1 MKDIVE
7 VNYNFI
13 NPDEDEYTY
22 YLKQWHQDAESSPKS
37 VICSLRHWVDFVPK
51 EVSFKRFCRQI
62 NYLTRALGPIL
73 PKSDVMERCM
83 LGIMRLDKENDIV
96 YPFMSKRS
104 IVVSQSQACD
114 LYRKVYPDY
123 TKNGISCVQ
132 DSSVFGDS
140 CFVEMLRGDK
150 IPDVEVDVYS
160 ELFTEMAE
168 YMMYPS
174 AVVFLKC
181 APEIA
186 LNRIKHRGR
195 ECEAGIPIDYLRSLD
210 EQLNRLSESMKRF
223 THVIELDV
231 NADMNEEQLQQ
242 EAHELYVNICCLR
255 ATPILSRLGQ

>member
-1 MKDIVE
+1 MSLQEDVLSRGVRSRGLHICVLGIIGSGKTTTTKHLHDVIVKNE
-7 VNYNFI
+7 GRCEELMEPV
-13 NPDEDEYTY
+13 ED
-22 YLKQWHQDAESSPKS
+22 
-37 VICSLRHWVDFVPK
+37 
-51 EVSFKRFCRQI
+51 
-62 NYLTRALGPIL
+62 NPIL
-73 PKSDVMERCM
+73 PLYYKDPNRYAFSMQIKM
-83 LGIMRLDKENDIV
+83 LTRRFAQQKLA
-96 YPFMSKRS
+96 
-104 IVVSQSQACD
+104 Q
-114 LYRKVYPDY
+114 DY